1 MEESASF
8 SWTGSFPR
16 CDADRVT
23 TTTPRPRTPDPRR
36 PAPASARADDRRAPQ
51 AGARRGTVGA
61 RPDGAGAGTPQDD
74 GALDTLVLGRR
85 VRHLRT
91 ARGMTLDDLGRAIGR
106 AASQVSMLENGHREP
121 KLSLLAQI
129 AEALGVP
136 LAELLRA
143 EPPSRRA
150 ALEVE
155 LERAQRGPL
164 FATLG
169 VPPVKVS
176 RTLPSDALEA
186 LVALQGQVQRLLTEN
201 AATPEEARR
210 ANAELRA
217 RMRAQDN
224 YFPELE
230 ERARDLLEAIGHHGG
245 PLSQRQTAEVAA
257 HLGFTLHYVADLPH
271 STRTVTDLAHGRI
284 YLPQGNVG
292 FNDSRSP
299 LLQAVASHV
308 LGHTEP
314 VDYADF
320 LRQRVEANYLA
331 AALMLPET
339 SAVDFLTE
347 AKSERRLSV
356 EDLRDTFAVP
366 YETAAHR
373 FTNLATRH
381 LQIPV
386 HFMKVHEGGTL
397 HKAYENDGVVFPS
410 DPLGAIEGQPVCR
423 QWTARVVFT
432 LEDRFSPYY
441 QYTDT
446 SSGTFWCTS
455 RVQGSSQ
462 GAFSVSVGVPF
473 AHVRWFRGRE
483 TSERSASRCPDPS
496 CCREA
501 PSSLAGRWADHA
513 FPSARPH
520 ASLLAALPVG
530 VFPGVDQ
537 TEVFEFLER
546 HAPARPTP

>member
-1 MEESASF
+1 MCIRDS
-8 SWTGSFPR
+8 
-16 CDADRVT
+16 VV
-23 TTTPRPRTPDPRR
+23 
-36 PAPASARADDRRAPQ
+36 Q
-51 AGARRGTVGA
+51 
-61 RPDGAGAGTPQDD
+61 
-74 GALDTLVLGRR
+74 
-85 VRHLRT
+85 
-91 ARGMTLDDLGRAIGR
+91 
-106 AASQVSMLENGHREP
+106 REP
-121 KLSLLAQI
+121 EI
-129 AEALGVP
+129 
-136 LAELLRA
+136 
-143 EPPSRRA
+143 
-150 ALEVE
+150 
-155 LERAQRGPL
+155 
-164 FATLG
+164 
-169 VPPVKVS
+169 
-176 RTLPSDALEA
+176 
-186 LVALQGQVQRLLTEN
+186 
-201 AATPEEARR
+201 
-210 ANAELRA
+210 
-217 RMRAQDN
+217 
-224 YFPELE
+224 
-230 ERARDLLEAIGHHGG
+230 
-245 PLSQRQTAEVAA
+245 AA
-257 HLGFTLHYVADLPH
+257 HLGFTLHHVADLPH
-271 STRTVTDLAHGRI
+271 STRTVTDLANGRI

-299 LLQAVASHV
+299 VLQAIASHV

-314 VDYADF
+314 ADYADF

-331 AALMLPET
+331 AALMLPEDG
-339 SAVDFLTE
+339 AVELLAQ
-347 AKSERRLSV
+347 AKQERRLSV
-356 EDLRDTFAVP
+356 EDLRDAFAVP

-423 QWTARVVFT
+423 QWTARVVFD

-483 TSERSASRCPDPS
+483 TTERAASRCPDPS
-496 CCREA
+496 CCRR
-501 PSSLAGRWADHA
+501 PPGTLADRWAEHA

-530 VFPGVDQ
+530 VFPGVDT
-537 TEVFEFLER
+537 TEVYEFLER
-546 HAPARPTP
+546 HAPARPAEG